1 MNFNKNKNDEMA
13 VYHRMIEGDKN
24 AFQFFFEVY
33 HLDIYY
39 FINMYVNNESISEEL
54 VQDIFIDFW
63 EKRRKI
69 KIQTSVKSYLLQMAK
84 NRSLNFLRHEKVKLN
99 THLNIANTTVM
110 TYEMPSSTLDSEEL
124 RDLIEKAVQK
134 LPSKCRQIFR
144 LAREEE
150 YSYKQIADQ
159 LGISSKT
166 VENQMGIALRK
177 LRDYLRPYYNDIFLY
192 ISFFIYFF

>member
-24 AFQFFFEVY
+24 AFQFFFEIY